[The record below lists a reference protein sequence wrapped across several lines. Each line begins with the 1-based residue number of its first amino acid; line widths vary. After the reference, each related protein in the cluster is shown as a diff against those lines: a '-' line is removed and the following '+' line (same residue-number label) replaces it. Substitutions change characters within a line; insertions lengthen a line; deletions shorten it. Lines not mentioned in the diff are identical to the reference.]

1 MQYFD
6 EMDNKYGFGDGGAVP
21 PDAWAAREV
30 YCTVLNALLEKNKSK
45 CRIVPYDRGGC
56 HNPCLFLRVSK
67 DYFDALKDKNDP
79 DHSSTRDMKELETDE
94 AWEMSVE
101 QAMELNLD
109 NYIETKVHVDENGL
123 TELISK
129 L

>member
-1 MQYFD
+1 MQYFE
-6 EMDNKYGFGDGGAVP
+6 EMDTKYGFSDGGAVP

-30 YCTVLNALLEKNKSK
+30 YCKVLNILLEKNKSK

-56 HNPCLFLRVSK
+56 HNPCLFVIVSK
-67 DYFDALKDKNDP
+67 EYYDALKDKNDP
-79 DHSSTRDMKELETDE
+79 NHQSGMEKSKTDE

-109 NYIETKVHVDENGL
+109 NYIETKVEVDENGL